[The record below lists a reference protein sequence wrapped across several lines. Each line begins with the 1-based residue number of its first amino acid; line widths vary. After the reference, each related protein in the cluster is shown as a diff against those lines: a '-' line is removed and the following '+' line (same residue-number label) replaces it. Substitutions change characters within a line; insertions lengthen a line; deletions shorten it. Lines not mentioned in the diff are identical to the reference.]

1 MFWYSGHHKETADL
15 EQKSMCLRS
24 ENHGSWQDPGSQANL
39 DPPACKKAF
48 TQSANLVESKRKWA
62 ALSYV

>member
-24 ENHGSWQDPGSQANL
+24 EKHGSWQPGKPGSARLQ
-39 DPPACKKAF
+39 KAF
-48 TQSANLVESKRKWA
+48 AQSANLVESKRKWA